1 MSQFPEWVIYKK
13 AFNDGCKKNI
23 HCITPPPFSILE
35 RLFPLSSS
43 FHRLT
48 GWIFLIPTS
57 RHAEQKHVTWNR
69 EIGLKPENFTHLSFP
84 DFIPSR
90 LGYQNLGKKQIYE
103 IFRPHPFFLIPG
115 CTLHV
120 WDTLGR
126 TETWVSWNCS
136 FLFLA
141 GERN

>member
-90 LGYQNLGKKQIYE
+90 LGYQNLGKNRFMKFSGLTPFSWFQVAPCMYE
-103 IFRPHPFFLIPG
+103 IRSGEPRPESAGIA
-115 CTLHV
+115 
-120 WDTLGR
+120 
-126 TETWVSWNCS
+126 
-136 FLFLA
+136 LFCF
-141 GERN
+141 